1 MPDRTKYAAGT
12 PSWVDLQT
20 SDPAGAKPFYAAL
33 FGWDYDDLPVGE
45 DPQGNPAFYSMAKKN
60 GKEVAA
66 IAPLPME
73 GVPPHWNTYVTV
85 ADVDAT
91 AKQVAGAGGSLMGEP
106 FDVMDAGRMA
116 IVADPTGAMFC
127 IWQAKNSIGAQL
139 VNEHGTL
146 TWNELMTPDVDAAT
160 AFYEKLFG
168 WKPNNV
174 GTPGMEYT
182 ELKLGDRGI
191 GGAMKPPMPGM
202 PAAWGVYFAVD
213 DCDKAAEISASKG
226 GSVMQPPTDIPP
238 GRFSVLVDPAGA
250 FFNVIKMAQPGD

>member
-1 MPDRTKYAAGT
+1 MPARSQYEPGT

-20 SDPAGAKPFYAAL
+20 SDQAGAKAFYTAL
-33 FGWDYDDLPVGE
+33 FGWSYNDAPVG
-45 DPQGNPAFYSMAKKN
+45 DGAVYSMAQKN
-60 GKEVAA
+60 GKDVAA
-66 IAPLPME
+66 IAPLPMP

-91 AKQVAGAGGSLMGEP
+91 VAQVPGAGGSTMGDP

-116 IVADPTGAMFC
+116 IIADPTGAMLC
-127 IWQAKNSIGAQL
+127 LWQPKDHIGANL

-146 TWNELMTPDVDAAT
+146 TWNELMTPNVDGAL
-160 AFYEKLFG
+160 AFYEKIFG
-168 WKPNNV
+168 WKGNTV
-174 GTPGMEYT
+174 DTAGMEYT
-182 ELKLGDRGI
+182 EIKLGDRAV
-191 GGAMKPPMPGM
+191 GGAMKPPMAGM

-213 DCDKAAEISASKG
+213 DCDKAAEVAQSQG

-238 GRFSVLVDPAGA
+238 GRFAVLVDPAGA